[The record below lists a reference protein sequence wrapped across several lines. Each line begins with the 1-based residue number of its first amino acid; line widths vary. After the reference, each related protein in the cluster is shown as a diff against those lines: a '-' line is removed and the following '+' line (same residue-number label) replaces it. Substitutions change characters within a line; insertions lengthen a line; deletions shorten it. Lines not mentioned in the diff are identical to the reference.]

1 MGASTKVFR
10 VFVSS
15 PDDADVERRRVES
28 VVSRL
33 NGDFAG
39 VARLETVRYE
49 TRFYQAHQHPQEQIP
64 PATECHLVIGV
75 LRWRLG
81 TPMPPDFPDRMPD
94 GRAYPSGTAYELLT
108 SIARRQG
115 GADLPDIYVFR
126 FAGSAPNPPLGDPDY
141 EKVKREWEALSAFL
155 TEWFRAPEGS
165 FKAYFHRYAHEDDF
179 EAQVE
184 ALLRQWLADKVAGA
198 SAARWPIEINDSPF
212 RGLDAF
218 GAKHAP
224 VFFGRNREIARAV
237 ELWREAA
244 ERGAPFLLV
253 LGPSGAGKSSFARA
267 GLVPRLTTPG
277 VIETVDEWR
286 VAVMR
291 PGDDPAGPFAALA
304 AALFVD
310 VNALPREEEG
320 RGPAL
325 PELAD
330 GDFQTPADLGAALR
344 HADETAV
351 RPIRNAL
358 HRIAEAT
365 RKREA
370 YARALRCDLLLLVD
384 QLDELFDPAV
394 DPSAREAFLALLAAL
409 VATGRVWVAA
419 TLRDAFYP
427 QVVASPTLSG
437 LKQRGASL
445 DVAPPDAAEL
455 AEIVRAPAEAAGLV
469 YDKDPASGETLDQR
483 ILREADEP
491 DMLPLVQL
499 ALTRLF
505 DLREA
510 RDGRVVLT
518 LKAYDSLGGLKGV
531 VDKAGKDAL
540 AGVGEA
546 EREKLT
552 PLIRALIVS
561 VREADGAVALA
572 IRAVPLAAA
581 APDASTRK
589 LVDALV
595 KARLVTVA
603 GGESKPE
610 IVRLVH
616 RRVIDAWEQ
625 AREIAEKSV
634 EFLSV
639 KADVEEGLRKHNETN
654 SRDDLLRGV
663 RLANALKYAD
673 ELPPELRGYVR
684 ASRARANRAQVF
696 AWGVAALFALFAIG
710 AGIAA
715 KIALDQRSTAEAAK
729 VEAQTQR
736 DAADVA
742 KTEAQRQRDMAEK
755 ARAQADRNFGV
766 AKDAINGLVFNI
778 AQGLRNV
785 SGMRNETVRKI
796 LETAQKAVD
805 RLTETAPG
813 DPSLQQ
819 LRGVALQ
826 AFAQTYLAA
835 GDLPDAAIDAHKAVD
850 IARRLAAADPGDAQ
864 AQRDMSVSLEELGSV
879 TLRTGDA
886 AGAISAW
893 KESLDIDRKLAAA
906 DPSNA
911 WAQRAM
917 SVSLEELGN
926 VKLDTGAGAGALAVL
941 QESLAI
947 RRKLTAADPGDAL
960 AQRDVSV
967 SLANIG
973 DVKLQAG
980 DGARALADYQ
990 ETLAIQHKLAAAD
1003 PGDANA
1009 QRDVSA
1015 SLQRLG
1021 GVKLRTGD
1029 GAGALAAYQESLSI
1043 ERKLAAVDPGDA
1055 QAQRQVSV
1063 SLFGLGDVKLRTGD
1077 GSGALSAYQESL
1089 AISRKLAA
1097 ADPSDAQAQ
1106 RDMLRGFGRLGHMKL
1121 QTGDAAGALAA
1132 YQEGFDIARKLAAT
1146 DPSDATAQLDVSESL
1161 NRIGDMKRRA
1171 GDGAGALAAY
1181 QESLDIQRK
1190 LAATNPRDTRVQRD
1204 VSESLAGLGDVKR
1217 QTGDGA
1223 GALAAYQ
1230 ESLEI
1235 RRKLAAADP
1244 GDAEA
1249 HADLVDAL
1257 GGAAFAAVLVGQA
1270 QDALSFADEAV
1281 ALAPDELWLYTNS
1294 ALALMLLGRTGEAR
1308 ALYLAHRGQS
1318 LADGQSWEEA
1328 VKGDFDALRKRG
1340 VVNPLMSEI
1349 EADFGRPAQ
1358 PSTDQRREGDP

>member
-1 MGASTKVFR
+1 MARSGGA
-10 VFVSS
+10 
-15 PDDADVERRRVES
+15 
-28 VVSRL
+28 
-33 NGDFAG
+33 
-39 VARLETVRYE
+39 
-49 TRFYQAHQHPQEQIP
+49 
-64 PATECHLVIGV
+64 
-75 LRWRLG
+75 
-81 TPMPPDFPDRMPD
+81 
-94 GRAYPSGTAYELLT
+94 GRAVS
-108 SIARRQG
+108 
-115 GADLPDIYVFR
+115 
-126 FAGSAPNPPLGDPDY
+126 
-141 EKVKREWEALSAFL
+141 
-155 TEWFRAPEGS
+155 
-165 FKAYFHRYAHEDDF
+165 
-179 EAQVE
+179 
-184 ALLRQWLADKVAGA
+184 
-198 SAARWPIEINDSPF
+198 
-212 RGLDAF
+212 
-218 GAKHAP
+218 
-224 VFFGRNREIARAV
+224 
-237 ELWREAA
+237 
-244 ERGAPFLLV
+244 V

-330 GDFQTPADLGAALR
+330 GQFQTPADLGAALR

-455 AEIVRAPAEAAGLV
+455 AEIVRAPARGGRPRLRQGPGERRNAQSAHPARGRRAGHAAACAARP
-469 YDKDPASGETLDQR
+469 DPAVRFARGER
-483 ILREADEP
+483 RP
-491 DMLPLVQL
+491 
-499 ALTRLF
+499 R
-505 DLREA
+505 
-510 RDGRVVLT
+510 GST

-893 KESLDIDRKLAAA
+893 QESLDIDRKLAAA

-926 VKLDTGAGAGALAVL
+926 VKLDTGDGAGALAVL

-990 ETLAIQHKLAAAD
+990 ETFAIQHKLAAAD

-1029 GAGALAAYQESLSI
+1029 GAGALAAYQESLAI

-1190 LAATNPRDTRVQRD
+1190 LAATDPAEHGAARRFGEPCLPRRRKAQTGDAAGALAAYQEGFDIARKLAATDPSDATAQLDVSESLNRIGDMKRRAGDGAGALAAYQESLDIQRKLAATNPRDTRVQRD
-1204 VSESLAGLGDVKR
+1204 VSESLAGLGDVKL

-1223 GALAAYQ
+1223 GALGAYQ

-1235 RRKLAAADP
+1235 RRKHAAADP
-1244 GDAEA
+1244 GEAEA